1 MRATYL
7 RTGTR
12 EGINMRHPLNRSRA
26 LAQATLFAATVVVA
40 VLTACGGGYGSSSG
54 SGTATCGSGYANSCP
69 APTVSVTAPAAG
81 ATVSG
86 TVMLTASASASST
99 YGLTI
104 MSVEFL
110 VDNTSV
116 GMATKSPY
124 TVSWNSTTVSNGD
137 HSVTAKA
144 TDSMGD
150 TATSAAVTVNV
161 QNAMSGAVEM
171 RPQEIFPMP
180 TSHASGKADLNVKLD
195 TGAVSGKVTLDGLT
209 ATSVTINEGFAGA
222 TGPAVIDLMPRDGAA
237 SDWVVP
243 EGALLTADQ
252 ITSLQQGKLYVL
264 ATSAAHPRG
273 ELRGQITPAT
283 VIVTFSPMGGSQEL
297 PPAEADGAGVIAATV
312 DTIAHTLSVHV
323 NSTGVDDA
331 SAAEVDMGAA
341 GETGPKLAELSK
353 DSVDMGHWSTEL
365 ARISAADVARFKA
378 SGLYVNVATPV
389 APGGVIRGQI
399 TIPAAGVPEAVEPQ
413 R

>member
-1 MRATYL
+1 
-7 RTGTR
+7 
-12 EGINMRHPLNRSRA
+12 MRHQLNLRRA
-26 LAQATLFAATVVVA
+26 LAQGVLFAATVLVA
-40 VLTACGGGYGSSSG
+40 VLSACGGGGSG
-54 SGTATCGSGYANSCP
+54 SGGGGSSTSSTATCGSGYANACP

-86 TVMLTASASASST
+86 TVTLTATATASST

-104 MSVEFL
+104 TSVEFL

-116 GMATKSPY
+116 GTATKSPY

-150 TATSAAVTVNV
+150 TAISAAVSINV
-161 QNAMSGAVEM
+161 QNGMSGSVTM
-171 RPQEIFPMP
+171 TPQEMFPMP
-180 TSHASGKADLNVKLD
+180 ASHASGRADLNVKLE
-195 TGAVSGKVTLDGLT
+195 TGAVSGTVTVEGLT

-222 TGPAVIDLMPRDGAA
+222 SGPAVIRLAQGGTA

-252 ITSLQQGKLYVL
+252 VSSLQQGKLYMV
-264 ATSAAHPRG
+264 ATSEAHPRG
-273 ELRGQITPAT
+273 EIRGQIIPAN
-283 VIVTFSPMGGSQEL
+283 IILTFSPISASQEV
-297 PPAEADGAGVIAATV
+297 PPADIEAAGVVATTV
-312 DTIAHTLSVHV
+312 DMNGHTLSVHV
-323 NSTGVDDA
+323 NSTGVEDA
-331 SAAEVDMGAA
+331 SAAEVDTASAGA
-341 GETGPKLAELSK
+341 TGPRLAELSK

-365 ARISAADVARFKA
+365 VSISAADVANFKA
-378 SGLYVNVATPV
+378 GRWYVNVATPV
-389 APGGVIRGQI
+389 ALSGAIRGQI
-399 TIPAAGVPEAVEPQ
+399 TAPAPA